1 MVASWENGTLGLVS
15 VHMSRLC
22 SQRFCHNHM
31 NDHYKVKNASTCE
44 GPAASGTSASCPPMP
59 KSSETMMFKTSISMF
74 VGMWTIKASI
84 LVRKLD
90 KLINNGVCENLT
102 KQWRDNVMST
112 MTMVEVKCQTFPEM
126 TLHLFQTFAKPPSP
140 RSFAQCP
147 AVSLSQPPDLDT
159 DLLQMM
165 RDFDSVLSSFP
176 PTKTE
181 WHGRCEDSN
190 NSIGSQHP
198 IIHQQSGSLGTCL
211 ATMPSTKLAT
221 FLSDDQNT
229 QEATAQNGFSFIWNY
244 VYIVFQSSPVGRN
257 CHKFGNCRNPE
268 HSNSFHISIK
278 QFSYELEAWTRLA
291 LSKQT
296 RIFKFL
302 GNDVCKINK

>member
-1 MVASWENGTLGLVS
+1 MGYVKILQSNG
-15 VHMSRLC
+15 
-22 SQRFCHNHM
+22 
-31 NDHYKVKNASTCE
+31 
-44 GPAASGTSASCPPMP
+44 
-59 KSSETMMFKTSISMF
+59 
-74 VGMWTIKASI
+74 
-84 LVRKLD
+84 
-90 KLINNGVCENLT
+90 
-102 KQWRDNVMST
+102 RDNVMST

-126 TLHLFQTFAKPPSP
+126 TLHLFQTLQTPSP

-229 QEATAQNGFSFIWNY
+229 QEATAQNGFSFI
-244 VYIVFQSSPVGRN
+244 
-257 CHKFGNCRNPE
+257 
-268 HSNSFHISIK
+268 
-278 QFSYELEAWTRLA
+278 
-291 LSKQT
+291 
-296 RIFKFL
+296 
-302 GNDVCKINK
+302 